1 MPVDLTKLTAASE
14 RITNARD
21 AVLAFIQ
28 GVPGLIRD
36 AIAADDITDA
46 THVNALADKL
56 EGDATAIT
64 DAILAHTGQP
74 GDGGEGD
81 LPAPSGTRGR

>member
-28 GVPGLIRD
+28 GVPELVRD
-36 AIAADDITDA
+36 ALEKDNITDA
-46 THVNALADKL
+46 TNVNALADKL
-56 EGDATAIT
+56 EGDAQVIT
-64 DAILAHTGQP
+64 DAILAGTGTP
-74 GDGGEGD
+74 GEGGGE
-81 LPAPSGTRGR
+81 PGTSSRRR

>member
-1 MPVDLTKLTAASE
+1 MAVDLAKLTAASE

-36 AIAADDITDA
+36 AVAKDDITDA
-46 THVNALADKL
+46 TNINALADKL
-56 EGDATAIT
+56 ESDAAAIT
-64 DAILAHTGQP
+64 DAIVAGT
-74 GDGGEGD
+74 
-81 LPAPSGTRGR
+81 PAEEPPA

>member
-1 MPVDLTKLTAASE
+1 MPVDLTRLTAASE

-36 AIAADDITDA
+36 AIAADDAGDA
-46 THVNALADKL
+46 TNLNALADKL
-56 EGDATAIT
+56 ENDATVIT
-64 DAILAHTGQP
+64 DAIMAGTG
-74 GDGGEGD
+74 GSTGGGGTTEP
-81 LPAPSGTRGR
+81 PA